1 MQTWAQDQ
9 LTFRSDLAKGQ
20 HRWREP
26 KDAVNELN
34 MFLDPTWLVA
44 HSTTAKP

>member
-34 MFLDPTWLVA
+34 MFLDPT
-44 HSTTAKP
+44 